1 MMSRSGMRW
10 PAVAGRETR
19 QNTMYV
25 GVEEVHVRPRQVGQP
40 SRIIVDYHTPAV
52 SYCEKV
58 ASKWAAKCLLQCVGG
73 VGDTLIAGWW
83 LDTHA
88 VTHSDTYIC
97 TYVHVRT
104 NSEYPI
110 RQCAARCPLDSLHHT
125 VDTHAL
131 PDICTTKC
139 TCTTHTSTYIA
150 TYI

>member
-25 GVEEVHVRPRQVGQP
+25 GAEEVHVRPRQVGQP
-40 SRIIVDYHTPAV
+40 SCIIVDYHTPAV

-88 VTHSDTYIC
+88 VTHSN
-97 TYVHVRT
+97 TYVRT
-104 NSEYPI
+104 YMYKQSVPYKAMRCMLPTGQSAPHC
-110 RQCAARCPLDSLHHT
+110 RQ
-125 VDTHAL
+125 
-131 PDICTTKC
+131 
-139 TCTTHTSTYIA
+139 TCTSRHMYNQMHMYHTHKYIHS
-150 TYI
+150 